1 MSSILDE
8 QLRFMALEQNGL
20 MKSILT
26 LGISERDLTLI
37 SQRTDDEQI
46 KKIANLKIKQLN
58 SEAINENINIFKK
71 FAHLNGLAASIVRRK
86 SSNELKQRY
95 LEASDIEKHK
105 ILMILNGKD

>member
-37 SQRTDDEQI
+37 SQRTEDEQI

-71 FAHLNGLAASIVRRK
+71 FAHLNGLAASIARRK

>member
-8 QLRFMALEQNGL
+8 QLRFMALEQNSL

-58 SEAINENINIFKK
+58 GEAINENINIFKN
-71 FAHLNGLAASIVRRK
+71 LPI
-86 SSNELKQRY
+86 
-95 LEASDIEKHK
+95 
-105 ILMILNGKD
+105 

>member
-1 MSSILDE
+1 MSIILDE

>member
-1 MSSILDE
+1 MSSILDD

>member
-1 MSSILDE
+1 MSIILDE

-46 KKIANLKIKQLN
+46 KKIAK
-58 SEAINENINIFKK
+58 AINENINIFKK

>member
-37 SQRTDDEQI
+37 SQRTEDEQI

-71 FAHLNGLAASIVRRK
+71 FAHLNGLAASIAKRK
-86 SSNELKQRY
+86 SINELKQRY
-95 LEASDIEKHK
+95 SEASDIEKHK

>member
-8 QLRFMALEQNGL
+8 QLRFTALEQNGL

-37 SQRTDDEQI
+37 SQRTEDEQI

-71 FAHLNGLAASIVRRK
+71 FAHLNGLAASIAKRK

-95 LEASDIEKHK
+95 SEASDIEKHK

>member
-1 MSSILDE
+1 MSIILDE

-95 LEASDIEKHK
+95 LEASVIEKHK

>member
-1 MSSILDE
+1 MSIILDE

-46 KKIANLKIKQLN
+46 KKMANLKIKQLN

>member
-37 SQRTDDEQI
+37 SQRTEDEQI

-71 FAHLNGLAASIVRRK
+71 FAHLNGLAASIAKRK

-95 LEASDIEKHK
+95 SEVSDIEKHK

>member
-8 QLRFMALEQNGL
+8 QLRFTALEQNGL

-37 SQRTDDEQI
+37 SQKTEDEQI

-58 SEAINENINIFKK
+58 SEAINENINIWQIARIIRTPHVAERLFVVI
-71 FAHLNGLAASIVRRK
+71 AS
-86 SSNELKQRY
+86 
-95 LEASDIEKHK
+95 
-105 ILMILNGKD
+105 

>member
-8 QLRFMALEQNGL
+8 QLRFMALKQNGL

-37 SQRTDDEQI
+37 SQRTEDEQI
-46 KKIANLKIKQLN
+46 KKIVNLKIKQLN

-71 FAHLNGLAASIVRRK
+71 FAHLNGLAASIARRK
-86 SSNELKQRY
+86 SSNEFRRRY
-95 LEASDIEKHK
+95 AVASDIEKHE
-105 ILMILNGKD
+105 ILMTLNFND